1 MFKAVYILF
10 MLFGIGIGIGI
21 AVRAWIGTWVA
32 LKGYKGRVIGGSS
45 RGCYLLYIVMLFK
58 FFN

>member
-1 MFKAVYILF
+1 MPFR
-10 MLFGIGIGIGI
+10 IGIRIGIKI

-32 LKGYKGRVIGGSS
+32 LKGYKGGVIGGRGS
-45 RGCYLLYIVMLFK
+45 RCCLLYAVVFFK